1 MVAGG
6 PSGGVVGN
14 GGGACQ
20 NPWRRARGKRFPAR
34 FCWLLWGEVYP
45 AGHCGPRRRE
55 IPEADGGGRAAPD
68 PGWPGWRC
76 RIRAGFESEGRHL
89 VHLVTDVQREVV
101 QGAANDGV
109 GAVVQ
114 RLEWRY
120 VAVPPH
126 EHCRRAGEVVGQ
138 LRRRA
143 AAVLCLVAECSAAL
157 SVLENCSR
165 KIFGGISGESKNWPG
180 KMSGEPNTS

>member
-1 MVAGG
+1 MVE
-6 PSGGVVGN
+6 N
-14 GGGACQ
+14 GGGGCK

-45 AGHCGPRRRE
+45 AGRSGPRRQE

-68 PGWPGWRC
+68 HGYRGRPY

-89 VHLVTDVQREVV
+89 VHLVADPQRELV
-101 QGAANDGV
+101 QGAANDCV

-114 RLEWRY
+114 RLERRY

-126 EHCRRAGEVVGQ
+126 EHCRCAGEVVGQ
-138 LRRRA
+138 LRRRPA
-143 AAVLCLVAECSAAL
+143 GGGGVVSSGRVFGSTLCLKKL
-157 SVLENCSR
+157 LKKN
-165 KIFGGISGESKNWPG
+165 FGRYFW
-180 KMSGEPNTS
+180 